1 MMKRTF
7 LMLMAFLAVSLGV
20 FAQANLRDGF
30 EEYTL
35 KNGMKVYLW
44 VDKDIPNVYGQVA
57 VRAGSI
63 DEPADFTGLAHYLEH
78 MLFKGT
84 QEIGALDWAKEKPMY
99 EQIIKLYDEKAKLK
113 DPKKDKAKRD
123 ELTKKINE
131 LSVASSK
138 ISKGSEFP
146 TLIQAAGGTGLNA
159 YTNFDQTVYHNSFPA
174 YQMENWLKLYYDH
187 FQRPVFREF
196 QAEME
201 NVFEELN
208 LRTPSIGYQQYITL
222 FEKLFKG
229 SYYARGVIGTPE
241 HLKNPSMTPMIKFF
255 EDWYVPN
262 NMGLLLYGNFD
273 PEQAKP
279 LIEKTFGKMQSK
291 KLPERK
297 PTVPTPLT
305 KNEKIKVKLGY
316 SPSIVWGY
324 NGVKKGHPDEF
335 KIDFM
340 LSILNNSYNTGLFDK
355 LNMEGAIGGVSASS
369 MAMRDCGRIIVEASP
384 YFDVSQYT
392 YESDAAT
399 EKLVMAEIN
408 KLKRGQIPT
417 WLMQSVKESYLQSL
431 KTISE
436 NPETKIGFATE
447 SYLYGIPMSEYFNME
462 EKVKAITVEDIKAT
476 ANKYFSGNYMTISF
490 SEGDPK
496 IQLFD
501 KAQIDP
507 LQMPDEEY
515 SQYYKDFVKR
525 PVQAPTPKFTD
536 FSDIQSKDLFKG
548 GKMFYVKN
556 PKNDIF
562 SLTLEYQV
570 GTHTD
575 KKLQYAASLM
585 NYAGTMPNQSNNDL
599 RRELSKH
606 GASYGVG
613 VTNNKFIIQIVGNER
628 DLDKVMPI
636 IFRLFLMPKLDN
648 KQIEAVMGSAVQIR
662 MFEKRIPGII
672 SSALMEYIQF
682 GDQSRYIDRIPS
694 KKLIFVGE
702 SGYNF
707 LITNSDLTATIQK
720 VTSYPVNIH
729 YVGAKPM
736 EEVAKILEGTVPTQ
750 KTILEPQ
757 KEFYRDRVSY
767 TEPEIYFLPNT
778 DIQQAEVTMY
788 FPIGNYDNSQYV
800 DYTAFSRYF
809 GAGGLNNICFSEIRE
824 KRSLAYSTYGAVSMN
839 PMNKTSWFIGSTGTQ
854 NDKVNTVV
862 DIYMDLIKNMP
873 KFKSYGDN
881 IRTTVMTEL
890 AEDYV
895 TFRGK
900 SSYYENTVKKMG
912 FTEDPNKT
920 WYKQAENL
928 TFDNIAKFYDEKI
941 KNAPVIIVIHGNPK
955 YIDIKDI
962 EKKYGKVNRVPIS
975 KIFQGGEM

>member
-99 EQIIKLYDEKAKLK
+99 EQIIKLYDEKAKLR

-628 DLDKVMPI
+628 DLDKIMPI

-648 KQIEAVMGSAVQIR
+648 KQIEAVMGSAVQSR

-672 SSALMEYIQF
+672 SSALMEYIQY

-736 EEVAKILEGTVPTQ
+736 EEVAEILKGTVPTQ

-767 TEPEIYFLPNT
+767 NEPEIYFLPNT

-975 KIFQGGEM
+975 KIFQGGEI

>member
-7 LMLMAFLAVSLGV
+7 SMLMAFLAVSLGV

-515 SQYYKDFVKR
+515 SQYYKDFVRR

>member
-462 EKVKAITVEDIKAT
+462 EKVKAITVEDIKAI

-536 FSDIQSKDLFKG
+536 FSDIQRKDLFNG

-613 VTNNKFIIQIVGNER
+613 VSDNKFVIQIVGNER
-628 DLDKVMPI
+628 DLDKIMPI
-636 IFRLFLMPKLDN
+636 IFRLCLMPKLDN
-648 KQIEAVMGSAVQIR
+648 KQIEAVMGSAVQSR

-736 EEVAKILEGTVPTQ
+736 EEVAEILKGTVPTQ

-778 DIQQAEVTMY
+778 DIQQAQVTMY

-873 KFKSYGDN
+873 KFKSYGNN
-881 IRTTVMTEL
+881 IKTTVMTEL

-975 KIFQGGEM
+975 KIFQGGEI

>member
-7 LMLMAFLAVSLGV
+7 SMLMAFLAVSLGV

-44 VDKDIPNVYGQVA
+44 VDKDIQEVYGQVA
-57 VRAGSI
+57 VIAGSI

-138 ISKGSEFP
+138 ISKGSEYP

-159 YTNFDQTVYHNSFPA
+159 YTKFDQTVYHNSFPA

-208 LRTPSIGYQQYITL
+208 LRTPRIDYQQYNTL
-222 FEKLFKG
+222 VENLFKG

-279 LIEKTFGKMQSK
+279 LIEKTFGKMQAK

-297 PTVPTPLT
+297 PTLPTPLT

-316 SPSIVWGY
+316 SPMLVWGY
-324 NGVKKGHPDEF
+324 KGVKRGHPDEF
-335 KIDFM
+335 KIGFM

-355 LNMEGAIGGVSASS
+355 LNMEGAIGGVSAST
-369 MAMRDCGRIIVEASP
+369 MAMRDCGSIIIQAAP

-436 NPETKIGFATE
+436 SPGTKIDFATD
-447 SYLYGIPMSEYFNME
+447 SYVYGIPMSEFFNIE
-462 EKVKAITVEDIKAT
+462 EKVKAITVEDIKAI

-496 IQLFD
+496 IQFFD

-536 FSDIQSKDLFKG
+536 FSDIQSKDLFNG

-613 VTNNKFIIQIVGNER
+613 VSDNKFVIQIEGNER
-628 DLDKVMPI
+628 DLDKIMPI
-636 IFRLFLMPKLDN
+636 IFRLCLMPKLDN
-648 KQIEAVMGSAVQIR
+648 KQIEAVMGSAVQSR

-736 EEVAKILEGTVPTQ
+736 EEVAEILKGTVPTQ

-767 TEPEIYFLPNT
+767 TVPEIYFLPNT

-824 KRSLAYSTYGAVSMN
+824 KRSLAYSTYGKVEMN
-839 PMNKTSWFIGSTGTQ
+839 PMNKTSWFEGSTGTQ
-854 NDKVNTVV
+854 NDKVNIVV
-862 DIYMDLIKNMP
+862 DTYMDLLKNMP
-873 KFKSYGDN
+873 MFKSYGDN
-881 IRTTVMTEL
+881 IRTTVKAEL
-890 AEDYV
+890 ASR
-895 TFRGK
+895 TIPFRSK

>member
-355 LNMEGAIGGVSASS
+355 LNMEGAIGGVNASS

-436 NPETKIGFATE
+436 NPETKIHFATE

-501 KAQIDP
+501 KAQIAP

-613 VTNNKFIIQIVGNER
+613 VSDNKFVIQIVGNER
-628 DLDKVMPI
+628 DLDKIMPI
-636 IFRLFLMPKLDN
+636 IFRLCLMPKLDN

-736 EEVAKILEGTVPTQ
+736 EEVAEILKGTVPTQ

>member
-975 KIFQGGEM
+975 KIFQGGEI

>member
-335 KIDFM
+335 KIEFM

-369 MAMRDCGRIIVEASP
+369 MAMRDCGRIIIQAAP

-436 NPETKIGFATE
+436 NPETKIHFATE

-501 KAQIDP
+501 KAQIAP

-570 GTHTD
+570 GMHTD

-613 VTNNKFIIQIVGNER
+613 VSDNKFVIQIVGNER
-628 DLDKVMPI
+628 DLDKIMPI
-636 IFRLFLMPKLDN
+636 IFRLCLMPKLDN
-648 KQIEAVMGSAVQIR
+648 KQIEAVMGSAVQSR

-736 EEVAKILEGTVPTQ
+736 EEVAEILKGTVPTQ

-778 DIQQAEVTMY
+778 DIQQAQVTMY

-873 KFKSYGDN
+873 KFKSYGNN
-881 IRTTVMTEL
+881 IKTTVMTEL

>member
-1 MMKRTF
+1 
-7 LMLMAFLAVSLGV
+7 MLMAFLAVSLGV

-99 EQIIKLYDEKAKLK
+99 EQIIKLYDEKAKLR

-355 LNMEGAIGGVSASS
+355 LNMEGAIGGVNASS
-369 MAMRDCGRIIVEASP
+369 MAMRDCGRIIIQASP

-436 NPETKIGFATE
+436 NPETKIDFATE

-462 EKVKAITVEDIKAT
+462 EKVKAITVEDIKAI

-613 VTNNKFIIQIVGNER
+613 VSDNKFVINVVGNEK
-628 DLDKVMPI
+628 DLDKIMPI
-636 IFRLFLMPKLDN
+636 IFRLCLMPKLDN
-648 KQIEAVMGSAVQIR
+648 KQIEAVMGSAVQSR
-662 MFEKRIPGII
+662 MFEKRIPWYITA
-672 SSALMEYIQF
+672 ALMEYIQY
-682 GDQSRYIDRIPS
+682 GDQSRFIDRIPS

-736 EEVAKILEGTVPTQ
+736 EEVAEILKGTVPTQ

-767 TEPEIYFLPNT
+767 NEPEIYFLPNT

-862 DIYMDLIKNMP
+862 DIYMDLLKNMP
-873 KFKSYGDN
+873 MFKSYGDN
-881 IRTTVMTEL
+881 IKTTVMTEL

-928 TFDNIAKFYDEKI
+928 TFDNIAKFYNEKI

-955 YIDIKDI
+955 YIDIKSI

>member
-355 LNMEGAIGGVSASS
+355 LNMEGAIGGVNASS

-436 NPETKIGFATE
+436 NPETKIHFATE

>member
-7 LMLMAFLAVSLGV
+7 SMLMAFLAVSLGV
-20 FAQANLRDGF
+20 FAQVNLRDGF

-355 LNMEGAIGGVSASS
+355 LNMEGAIGGVNASS

-436 NPETKIGFATE
+436 NPETKIHFATE

-501 KAQIDP
+501 KAQIAP

-570 GTHTD
+570 GMHTD

-613 VTNNKFIIQIVGNER
+613 VSDNKFVIQIVGNER
-628 DLDKVMPI
+628 DLDKIMPI
-636 IFRLFLMPKLDN
+636 IFRLCLMPKLDN
-648 KQIEAVMGSAVQIR
+648 KQIEAVMGSAVQSR

-736 EEVAKILEGTVPTQ
+736 EEVAEILKGTVPTQ

-873 KFKSYGDN
+873 KFKSYGNN
-881 IRTTVMTEL
+881 IKTTVMTEL

-975 KIFQGGEM
+975 KIFQGGEI

>member
-20 FAQANLRDGF
+20 FAQVNLRDGF

-355 LNMEGAIGGVSASS
+355 LNMEGAIGGVNASS

-436 NPETKIGFATE
+436 NPETKIHFATE

-501 KAQIDP
+501 KAQIAP

-570 GTHTD
+570 GMHTD

-613 VTNNKFIIQIVGNER
+613 VSDNKFVIQIVGNER
-628 DLDKVMPI
+628 DLDKIMPI
-636 IFRLFLMPKLDN
+636 IFRLCLMPKLDN
-648 KQIEAVMGSAVQIR
+648 KQIEAVMGSAVQSR

-736 EEVAKILEGTVPTQ
+736 EEVAEILKGTVPTQ

-778 DIQQAEVTMY
+778 DIQQAQVTMY

-873 KFKSYGDN
+873 KFKSYGNN
-881 IRTTVMTEL
+881 IKTTVMTEL

-955 YIDIKDI
+955 YIDIKSI

>member
-7 LMLMAFLAVSLGV
+7 SMLMAFLAVSLGV

-99 EQIIKLYDEKAKLK
+99 EQIIKLYDEKAKLR

-355 LNMEGAIGGVSASS
+355 LNMEGAIGGVNASS
-369 MAMRDCGRIIVEASP
+369 MAMRDCGRIIIQASP

-436 NPETKIGFATE
+436 NPETKIDFATE

-462 EKVKAITVEDIKAT
+462 EKVKAITVEDIKAI

-613 VTNNKFIIQIVGNER
+613 VSDNKFVINVVGNEK
-628 DLDKVMPI
+628 DLDKIMPI
-636 IFRLFLMPKLDN
+636 IFRLCLMPKLDN
-648 KQIEAVMGSAVQIR
+648 KQIEAVMGSAVQSR
-662 MFEKRIPGII
+662 MFEKRIPWYITA
-672 SSALMEYIQF
+672 ALMEYIQY
-682 GDQSRYIDRIPS
+682 GDQSRFIDRIPS

-736 EEVAKILEGTVPTQ
+736 EEVAEILKGTVPTQ

-767 TEPEIYFLPNT
+767 NEPEIYFLPNT

-862 DIYMDLIKNMP
+862 DIYMDLLKNMP
-873 KFKSYGDN
+873 MFKSYGDN
-881 IRTTVMTEL
+881 IKTTVMTEL

-928 TFDNIAKFYDEKI
+928 TFDNIAKFYNEKI

-955 YIDIKDI
+955 YIDIKSI

>member
-355 LNMEGAIGGVSASS
+355 LNMEGAIGGVNASS

-436 NPETKIGFATE
+436 NPETKIHFATE

-501 KAQIDP
+501 KAQIAP

-613 VTNNKFIIQIVGNER
+613 VSDNKFVIQIVGNER
-628 DLDKVMPI
+628 DLDKIMPI
-636 IFRLFLMPKLDN
+636 IFRLCLMPKLDN
-648 KQIEAVMGSAVQIR
+648 KQIEAVMGSAVQSR

-736 EEVAKILEGTVPTQ
+736 EEVAEILKGTVPTQ

-941 KNAPVIIVIHGNPK
+941 KNAHVIIVIHGNPK

-975 KIFQGGEM
+975 KIFQGGEI

>member
-7 LMLMAFLAVSLGV
+7 SMLMAFLAVSLGV
-20 FAQANLRDGF
+20 FAQVNLRDGF

-355 LNMEGAIGGVSASS
+355 LNMEGAIGGVNASS

-436 NPETKIGFATE
+436 NPETKIHFATE

-501 KAQIDP
+501 KAQIAP

-570 GTHTD
+570 GMHTD

-613 VTNNKFIIQIVGNER
+613 VSDNKFVIQIVGNER
-628 DLDKVMPI
+628 DLDKIMPI
-636 IFRLFLMPKLDN
+636 IFRLCLMPKLDN
-648 KQIEAVMGSAVQIR
+648 KQIEAVMGSAVQSR

-736 EEVAKILEGTVPTQ
+736 EEVAEILKGTVPTQ

-778 DIQQAEVTMY
+778 DIQQAQVTMY

-873 KFKSYGDN
+873 KFKSYGNN
-881 IRTTVMTEL
+881 IKTTVMTEL

-975 KIFQGGEM
+975 KIFQGGEI

>member
-174 YQMENWLKLYYDH
+174 YQMENWLRLYYDH

-355 LNMEGAIGGVSASS
+355 LNMEGAIGGVNASS

-436 NPETKIGFATE
+436 NPETKIHFATE

-736 EEVAKILEGTVPTQ
+736 EEVAEILKGTVPTQ

>member
-355 LNMEGAIGGVSASS
+355 LNMEGAIGGVNASS

-436 NPETKIGFATE
+436 NPETKIHFATE

-501 KAQIDP
+501 KAQIAP

-570 GTHTD
+570 GMHTD

-613 VTNNKFIIQIVGNER
+613 VSDNKFVIQIVGNER
-628 DLDKVMPI
+628 DLDKIMPI
-636 IFRLFLMPKLDN
+636 IFRLCLMPKLDN
-648 KQIEAVMGSAVQIR
+648 KQIEAVMGSAVQSR

-736 EEVAKILEGTVPTQ
+736 EEVAEILKGTVPTQ

-873 KFKSYGDN
+873 KFKSYGNN
-881 IRTTVMTEL
+881 IKTTVMTEL

-941 KNAPVIIVIHGNPK
+941 KNAHVIIVIHGNPK

-975 KIFQGGEM
+975 KIFQGGEI

>member
-613 VTNNKFIIQIVGNER
+613 VSDNKFVIQIVGNER
-628 DLDKVMPI
+628 DLDKIMPI
-636 IFRLFLMPKLDN
+636 IFRLCLMPKLDN
-648 KQIEAVMGSAVQIR
+648 KQIEAVMGSAVQSR

-736 EEVAKILEGTVPTQ
+736 EEVAEILKGTVPTQ

-778 DIQQAEVTMY
+778 DIQQAQVTMY

-873 KFKSYGDN
+873 KFKSYGNN
-881 IRTTVMTEL
+881 IKTTVMTEL

-975 KIFQGGEM
+975 KIFQGGEI

>member
-1 MMKRTF
+1 MIKRTF
-7 LMLMAFLAVSLGV
+7 LMLMAFAAVSLGV
-20 FAQANLRDGF
+20 FAQANLKEGF

-35 KNGMKVYLW
+35 QNGMKVYLW
-44 VDKDIPNVYGQVA
+44 VDKDIPDVYGQVA

-174 YQMENWLKLYYDH
+174 YQMEKWLKLYCDH

-208 LRTPSIGYQQYITL
+208 LRTPDIGYQQYMTL
-222 FEKLFKG
+222 FERLFKG

-273 PEQAKP
+273 PAAVKP
-279 LIEKTFGKMQSK
+279 LIEKTFGKMQAK

-305 KNEKIKVKLGY
+305 KNEKIKIKLGY

-324 NGVKKGHPDEF
+324 EGVKKGHPDEF

-340 LSILNNSYNTGLFDK
+340 LSILNNDYNIGLFDK
-355 LNMEGAIGGVSASS
+355 LNMEGAIGGVGASS
-369 MAMRDCGRIIVEASP
+369 MSMRDCGRIIIQASP

-408 KLKRGQIPT
+408 KLKRGQIPA
-417 WLMQSVKESYLQSL
+417 WLFQSVKESFLQKL
-431 KTISE
+431 KVISE
-436 NPETKIGFATE
+436 DPGSKIDFATE
-447 SYLYGIPMSEYFNME
+447 SYLYNIPMSEYFNME
-462 EKVKAITVEDIKAT
+462 EKIKAITIDDIKAT
-476 ANKYFSGNYMTISF
+476 ANKYFSGNYLTISF

-501 KAQIDP
+501 KAQIEK
-507 LQMPDEEY
+507 LEMPDEEY
-515 SQYYKDFVKR
+515 SQYYKDFVKN

-536 FSDIQSKDLFKG
+536 FSDIKTKDLFNG
-548 GKMFYVKN
+548 GKLFYVKN

-575 KKLQYAASLM
+575 KKLQYAATLM
-585 NYAGTMPNQSNNDL
+585 NYAGTMPSQSNNDL

-606 GASYGVG
+606 GASYSVG
-613 VTNNKFIIQIVGNER
+613 ITDNKFVINVVGNER

-636 IFRLFLMPKLDN
+636 IFRLCLMPKLDN
-648 KQIEAVMGSAVQIR
+648 KQIEAVMGSAVQSR
-662 MFEKRIPGII
+662 MFEKRISWTITA
-672 SSALMEYIQF
+672 ALMEYIQY
-682 GDQSRYIDRIPS
+682 GEQSRFIDRIPS
-694 KKLIFVGE
+694 KELIFMGQ

-707 LITNSDLTATIQK
+707 LITNSDLTAAIQK
-720 VTSYPVNIH
+720 MTSYPVNVH
-729 YVGAKPM
+729 YSGEKPI
-736 EEVAKILEGTVPTQ
+736 EEVAEILKGTVPTQ
-750 KTILEPQ
+750 KTILTAQP
-757 KEFYRDRVSY
+757 EFYRDRVSY
-767 TEPEIYFLPNT
+767 TQPEIYFLPNT
-778 DIQQAEVTMY
+778 DIQQAQVTMY
-788 FPIGNYDNSQYV
+788 FPIGNYDNSQYI
-800 DYTAFSRYF
+800 DYTAFTRYF

-824 KRSLAYSTYGAVSMN
+824 KRSLAYNTYGVATMN
-839 PMNKTSWFIGSTGTQ
+839 PMNKTSWFMGSTGTQ

-862 DIYMDLIKNMP
+862 DIYMDLLKNMP
-873 KFKSYGDN
+873 MFKSYGDN
-881 IRTTVMTEL
+881 IKTTVKAEL
-890 AEDYV
+890 AARYIP
-895 TFRGK
+895 FRSK

-912 FTEDPNKT
+912 FTDDPNKT
-920 WYKQAENL
+920 WYQQAEDL
-928 TFDNIAKFYDEKI
+928 TFDNIVKFYNEKI

-955 YIDIKDI
+955 YIDLKSI
-962 EKKYGKVNRVPIS
+962 ESKYGKVNRVPMT
-975 KIFQGGEM
+975 KIFKGGEL

>member
-84 QEIGALDWAKEKPMY
+84 QEIGALDWEKEKPMY

-273 PEQAKP
+273 PEQAKS

-355 LNMEGAIGGVSASS
+355 LNMEGAIGGVNASS

-436 NPETKIGFATE
+436 NPETKIHFATE

-515 SQYYKDFVKR
+515 SQYYKDFVKI

-570 GTHTD
+570 GMHTD

-613 VTNNKFIIQIVGNER
+613 VSDNKFVIQIVGNER
-628 DLDKVMPI
+628 DLDKIMPI
-636 IFRLFLMPKLDN
+636 IFRLCLMPKLDN
-648 KQIEAVMGSAVQIR
+648 KQIEAVMGSAVQSR

-736 EEVAKILEGTVPTQ
+736 EEVAEILKGTVPTQ

-778 DIQQAEVTMY
+778 DIQQAQVTMY

-873 KFKSYGDN
+873 KFKSYGNN
-881 IRTTVMTEL
+881 IKTTVMTEL

-975 KIFQGGEM
+975 KIFQGGEI

>member
-355 LNMEGAIGGVSASS
+355 LNMEGAIGGVNASS

-436 NPETKIGFATE
+436 NPETKIHFATE

-501 KAQIDP
+501 KAQIAP

-570 GTHTD
+570 GMHTD

-613 VTNNKFIIQIVGNER
+613 VSDNKFVIQIVGNER
-628 DLDKVMPI
+628 DLDKIMPI
-636 IFRLFLMPKLDN
+636 IFRLCLMPKLDN
-648 KQIEAVMGSAVQIR
+648 KQIEAVMGSAVQSR

-736 EEVAKILEGTVPTQ
+736 EEVAEILKGTVPTQ

-941 KNAPVIIVIHGNPK
+941 KNAHVIIVIHGNPK

-975 KIFQGGEM
+975 KIFQGGEI

>member
-355 LNMEGAIGGVSASS
+355 LNMEGAIGGVNASS
-369 MAMRDCGRIIVEASP
+369 MAMRDCGRIIIEASP

-436 NPETKIGFATE
+436 NPETKIHFATE

-873 KFKSYGDN
+873 KFKSYSDN

>member
-1 MMKRTF
+1 
-7 LMLMAFLAVSLGV
+7 MLMAFAAVSLGV
-20 FAQANLRDGF
+20 FAQTNLKEGF

-35 KNGMKVYLW
+35 QNGMKVYLW
-44 VDKDIPNVYGQVA
+44 VDKDIPDVYGQVA

-63 DEPADFTGLAHYLEH
+63 DEPSDFTGLAHYLEH

-146 TLIQAAGGTGLNA
+146 TLIQAIGGTDLNA
-159 YTNFDQTVYHNSFPA
+159 YTFYDATVYHNSFPA
-174 YQMENWLKLYYDH
+174 YQMEKWLKLYCDH

-201 NVFEELN
+201 NVFEEFN
-208 LRTPSIGYQQYITL
+208 LRIPDVRSQQGSAL
-222 FEKLFKG
+222 LSNMFKG
-229 SYYARGVIGTPE
+229 SSYERDAIGSPE

-355 LNMEGAIGGVSASS
+355 LNMEGAIGGVNASS

-436 NPETKIGFATE
+436 NPETKIHFATE

-501 KAQIDP
+501 KAQIAP

-570 GTHTD
+570 GMHTD

-613 VTNNKFIIQIVGNER
+613 VSDNKFVIQIVGNER
-628 DLDKVMPI
+628 DLDKIMPI

-854 NDKVNTVV
+854 NDKVNIVV
-862 DIYMDLIKNMP
+862 DTYMDLLKNMP
-873 KFKSYGDN
+873 MFKSYGDN

>member
-99 EQIIKLYDEKAKLK
+99 EQIIKLYDEKAKLR

-436 NPETKIGFATE
+436 NPETKIHFATE

>member
-355 LNMEGAIGGVSASS
+355 LNMEGAIGGVNASS

-436 NPETKIGFATE
+436 NPETKIHFATE

-501 KAQIDP
+501 KAQIAP

-613 VTNNKFIIQIVGNER
+613 VSDNKFVIQIVGNER
-628 DLDKVMPI
+628 DLDKIMPI
-636 IFRLFLMPKLDN
+636 IFRLCLMPKLDN

-778 DIQQAEVTMY
+778 DIQQAQVTMY

-873 KFKSYGDN
+873 KFKSYGNN
-881 IRTTVMTEL
+881 IKTTVMTEL

>member
-7 LMLMAFLAVSLGV
+7 SMLMAFLAVSLGV

-355 LNMEGAIGGVSASS
+355 LNMEGAIGGVNASS

-536 FSDIQSKDLFKG
+536 FSDIQRKDLFNG

-613 VTNNKFIIQIVGNER
+613 VSDNKFVIQIVGNER
-628 DLDKVMPI
+628 DLDKIMPI
-636 IFRLFLMPKLDN
+636 IFRLCLMPKLDN
-648 KQIEAVMGSAVQIR
+648 KQIEAVMGSAVQSR

-736 EEVAKILEGTVPTQ
+736 EEVAEILKGTVPTQ

-778 DIQQAEVTMY
+778 DIQQAQVTMY

-975 KIFQGGEM
+975 KIFQGGEI